1 MIFGREPVL
10 YLAVVKAALVLVVA
24 FGFDLSAGQAAAIYV
39 LAEAVLALWARRL
52 VTPMG
57 AGSRPAPAGEPIA
70 FDRDEGVPIRR
81 G

>member
-52 VTPMG
+52 VTPVG
-57 AGSRPAPAGEPIA
+57 AGAPPAPADGPNA
-70 FDRDEGVPIRR
+70 FDREDGAEIR
-81 G
+81 